1 MFSTFL
7 KELGGYFDKSWLVS
21 AFFPSLLF
29 WSAGLLFYATVR
41 GLGTTLAL
49 WRSQSTEMQWILI
62 ASGLASITFF
72 AYVIGNFQTGLIRF
86 FEGYWQTYPLVW
98 LRDSRLY
105 FYQRRLQYLRVQ
117 VKNLNRK
124 ITALKNSGTD
134 SNKDKKTALKYNRQ
148 FIAYRREYH
157 LFFPG
162 REDLVMPTRLGNIL
176 RASEDYASLRYSID
190 SVVIWPRLYFYLPDT
205 FIANL
210 TSAETAMTTML
221 VMAGLSFTF
230 AVIACLVLA
239 LFTTK
244 ALLFAICASGF
255 FLAWLCYRNSLH
267 SARLYAEL
275 IKSAFD
281 LHRWEL
287 LEAMHVKL
295 PATLEEERKIW
306 DDVTQLILRNIDFL
320 NARYTSEESSEKS
333 GVKDVFTS
341 ALDSIKVISGA
352 LSKSL
357 EPEPVPVLSAEQTT
371 PSKDQNTT
379 STGFKVAGSIW
390 NQILTRWRSR
400 PRDLLVP
407 SYFIFLSLLCIIA
420 LSAMSTRVFRAKMV
434 FVAKADIPIH
444 HLITSRDLDQK
455 ILEAA
460 TLPENALTQD
470 DQIAD
475 HYTLQALS
483 KGAVLTSS
491 QVEAPQDATSVIIGI
506 PATSSMALGG
516 TLNPGDHID
525 VMMTKEGVSGQ
536 SPPPPLYERLLVV
549 DIKSTPDRQ
558 SMSDKPLAYPF
569 VITISL
575 PASLRQRFATDIAGA
590 RLQITREP

>member
-49 WRSQSTEMQWILI
+49 WRSQSVEMQWILI

-86 FEGYWQTYPLVW
+86 YEGYWQTYPLVW

-105 FYQRRLQYLRVQ
+105 FYQRRLQYLKHQ
-117 VKNLNRK
+117 LENLNLK
-124 ITALKNSGTD
+124 ITALKKCGTD
-134 SNKDKKTALKYNRQ
+134 SDKDKKTALKYNRQ
-148 FIAYRREYH
+148 LIAYRREYL

-162 REDLVMPTRLGNIL
+162 REDHVMPTRLGNIL
-176 RASEDYASLRYSID
+176 RASEDYARLRYSID

-205 FIANL
+205 FKANL
-210 TSAETAMTTML
+210 TSADTAMTTML
-221 VMAGLSFTF
+221 VLAGLSFTF

-239 LFTTK
+239 LFTSK
-244 ALLFAICASGF
+244 VLLFAICTSGF

-287 LEAMHVKL
+287 LDAMHVKL
-295 PATLEEERKIW
+295 PKTLEEERKIW
-306 DDVTQLILRNIDFL
+306 DDVTQLILRNIDFS
-320 NARYTSEESSEKS
+320 NATYTSVESREKS
-333 GVKDVFTS
+333 ARKDVFTS
-341 ALDSIKVISGA
+341 ALDSIKVFSGA

-371 PSKDQNTT
+371 PSKNQNPTG
-379 STGFKVAGSIW
+379 TGFKITGSTW
-390 NQILTRWRSR
+390 NRILTRWRSR

-407 SYFIFLSLLCIIA
+407 CYFIFLSLLCVIA
-420 LSAMSTRVFRAKMV
+420 LGFMSTRVFPAKMV
-434 FVAKADIPIH
+434 FVAKADMPIH

-460 TLPENALTQD
+460 TLPENALTQA
-470 DQIAD
+470 DQIAN
-475 HYTLQALS
+475 HYTLQTLS
-483 KGAVLTSS
+483 KGAVITST
-491 QVEAPQDATSVIIGI
+491 QVEALQDATSVIIGI

-516 TLNPGDHID
+516 TLKPGDHID

-536 SPPPPLYERLLVV
+536 SPPPLYEKLLVV
-549 DIKSTPDRQ
+549 DIKSMPERQ
-558 SMSDKPLAYPF
+558 ATSDKPADYTF

-575 PASLRQRFATDIAGA
+575 PASLRQKFATDIAGA
-590 RLQITREP
+590 KLQITHEP